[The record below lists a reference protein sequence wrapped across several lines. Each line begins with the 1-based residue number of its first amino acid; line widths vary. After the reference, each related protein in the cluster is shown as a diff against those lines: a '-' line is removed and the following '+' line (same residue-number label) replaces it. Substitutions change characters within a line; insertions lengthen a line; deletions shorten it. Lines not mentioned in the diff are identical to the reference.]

1 MSSTRPSS
9 ILKTSSNKNSQKP
22 SKGTEKQQ
30 QQISKFAATPKEG
43 KNTSLLGKRGAQSP
57 KGATAKH
64 ADKDKATDN
73 RFAPLLALEEDD
85 ISVEKSSKKTHR
97 KETNQGKKQD
107 TSLRAALQLEAEL
120 SKQHQDSE
128 SQKKNKSPEKSPN
141 NTSPIT
147 STNETHVLTPEEQ
160 PQQANRHMKDQEG
173 KETEDPTPKF
183 TPEQLERRAAAAKRR
198 AEILQEVSNNDH
210 CVSTDLDT
218 RAAYRAARGGPAEV
232 EADPVLEYKEQSRK
246 QSSVK
251 FSSSAGIE
259 LKDGQTRPFIH
270 SFDVRVEIKATDSE
284 EDCQKLL
291 QKQLHLFFSMVL
303 QADETALITPYLT
316 LDRSSNGFKDL
327 SMKYPVA
334 NIKGFTNVKRYFSR
348 LFPRKEGGQFYCNV
362 ILALSRTP
370 ESVLSLLCQPLLD
383 NSIGLWRRTTDC
395 KQVSE
400 VGWLL
405 YSSTEQEESRIS
417 QLLSKMLKENI
428 GVRWRPVRTS
438 NNFRQTKEANPL
450 ANRAP
455 PVRALHVECDSNH
468 VQRIKHKLVK
478 LYGSTSK
485 RFPDGTKMRLI
496 PYNTV
501 ISAESK
507 EKYGIVVA
515 RQAAFTA
522 KLCTGQSWEFLQNL
536 LLDQKNKDSGRSLR
550 TVLMDI
556 QSSKFP
562 GFPVFHAIDKA

>member
-9 ILKTSSNKNSQKP
+9 ILKTSSNKNTQKP

-30 QQISKFAATPKEG
+30 QQISKFAATPKDG

-64 ADKDKATDN
+64 TDKDKATNN
-73 RFAPLLALEEDD
+73 RFAPLSEPDEDEV
-85 ISVEKSSKKTHR
+85 SVEKFSKKTHR

-107 TSLRAALQLEAEL
+107 TSLRAALQLETEL

-128 SQKKNKSPEKSPN
+128 CLKKDKSPEKSPN

-147 STNETHVLTPEEQ
+147 ITNKTHVLSPEEQ
-160 PQQANRHMKDQEG
+160 PQQATRHMKDQEG
-173 KETEDPTPKF
+173 KESEEPSPKL
-183 TPEQLERRAAAAKRR
+183 TLEQLQRRAAAAKRR
-198 AEILQEVSNNDH
+198 AEILQEVSNDPS
-210 CVSTDLDT
+210 VSTDLDT

-232 EADPVLEYKEQSRK
+232 EADPLLEYKEQSKK

-270 SFDVRVEIKATDSE
+270 RFDVRIEVKATDSE
-284 EDCQKLL
+284 EDCQKLM

-370 ESVLSLLCQPLLD
+370 ESVLSLLRQPLLD

-395 KQVSE
+395 EQVSE

-405 YSSTEQEESRIS
+405 YSSREQEESRIS

-438 NNFRQTKEANPL
+438 NNFRRTKESNLP

-468 VQRIKHKLVK
+468 VQRIKHKLAK

-496 PYNTV
+496 PPYNTV

-522 KLCTGQSWEFLQNL
+522 KLCTGQSWEFSQNL
-536 LLDQKNKDSGRSLR
+536 LLDQKKQRLR
-550 TVLMDI
+550 ALTTNCSDGYTIL
-556 QSSKFP
+556 
-562 GFPVFHAIDKA
+562 